1 MTAPAFRPATAADV
15 PALVDLVNSAYRGD
29 SGRQGWTTES
39 DILGGQRTDPDW
51 VAEVLARPETVV
63 LVAERDGELLAC
75 CELQR
80 RGPAAYFGMF
90 SVRPTLQGGGI
101 GRAVLA
107 EAERHAAEVWGCADM
122 EMTVI
127 SIRED
132 LIAWY
137 ERRGYHR
144 TGVLSPFPY
153 GDERFGIPLRPDLRF
168 ETLAKPLPRP

>member
-1 MTAPAFRPATAADV
+1 MTAPTFRAATAADV

-29 SGRQGWTTES
+29 TGRQGWTTEA
-39 DILGGQRTDPDW
+39 DILGGQRTDPEW
-51 VAEVLARPETVV
+51 VAEVLARPGTVV

-75 CELQR
+75 CELER
-80 RGPAAYFGMF
+80 HDPSAYFGMF

-107 EAERHAAEVWGCADM
+107 EAERHAVGEWGCTRM
-122 EMTVI
+122 EMKVI
-127 SIRED
+127 SVREE
-132 LIAWY
+132 LISWY

-144 TGVLSPFPY
+144 TGDLSPFPY

-168 ETLAKPLPRP
+168 ETLVKPLTV